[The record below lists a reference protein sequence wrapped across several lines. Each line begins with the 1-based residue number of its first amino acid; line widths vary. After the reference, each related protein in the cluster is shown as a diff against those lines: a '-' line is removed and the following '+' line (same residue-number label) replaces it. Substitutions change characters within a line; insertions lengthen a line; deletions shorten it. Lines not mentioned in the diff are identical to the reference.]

1 MEKIRKDVDKAYAV
15 LELDRKIVGI
25 KLVKSKEEFNSY
37 QATKLKKPLSY
48 CVAVKSAM
56 TGKCIKLK
64 KDTSGCGGSTVALG
78 LDSPS
83 EDFFNG
89 KSGCKLGLYNNETIA
104 AKVAEEVYILPSE
117 TYGVVIGP
125 LEMFHEKPDIAI
137 IVCNTKNMM
146 RIVQGYSYYFG
157 LNPNFRMS
165 GNQAICIECSSTPII
180 TNDINISLL
189 CSGTRFL
196 AKWKEDEVAIGIP
209 IDKFSTIVDGVL
221 QTVNSVEMDDR
232 KKAIEE
238 NLLNIGENDF
248 EIVYGK
254 TYYTELEKE
263 KRMRKNIK

>member
-1 MEKIRKDVDKAYAV
+1 MEKICRDVNKAYAV
-15 LELDRKIVGI
+15 LELDRKIVGV
-25 KLVKSKEEFNSY
+25 KFVKSKEEFNLYSS
-37 QATKLKKPLSY
+37 TELKKPLSY

-56 TGKCIKLK
+56 TGKCIKFK

-89 KSGCKLGLYNNETIA
+89 KNGCKLGLYSNEAIA
-104 AKVAEEVYILPSE
+104 AKVAKEVYILPNE
-117 TYGVVIGP
+117 TYGVVIQP
-125 LEMFHEKPDIAI
+125 LEMFDKKPDIAI

-165 GNQAICIECSSTPII
+165 GNQAICIECSATPII

-189 CSGTRFL
+189 CSGTRYL

-209 IDKFSTIVDGVL
+209 IDKFSTIVEGVL
-221 QTVNSVEMDDR
+221 QTVNSVELDDR

-238 NLLNIGENDF
+238 NLLNIGKHDF

-263 KRMRKNIK
+263 KRMKKSIK